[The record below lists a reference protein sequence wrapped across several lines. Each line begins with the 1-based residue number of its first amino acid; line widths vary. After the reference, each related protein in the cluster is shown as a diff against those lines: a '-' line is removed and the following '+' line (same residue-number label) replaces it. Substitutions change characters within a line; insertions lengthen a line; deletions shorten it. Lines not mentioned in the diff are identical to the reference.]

1 MKALVLL
8 CSLLALP
15 AGAALAADSPWVGT
29 WKLDEAR
36 SHLTGDTF
44 TYSKGPG
51 AMLHYSDGVNVS
63 YDFGLDGKE
72 YPTAFGRVTSWTA
85 AGKNAWD
92 SVVKADGK
100 VLGKGHRELS
110 ADGKTLTM
118 TFTGTNADGS
128 AYDEQDVYERTGPGE
143 GLIGTW
149 RSVKVKNPSG
159 PRTFVI
165 SSPRPGILHYEI
177 PGDEGFGGRS
187 CRRQG
192 SAHRG
197 PGSATQ
203 VHLCVRVS
211 RPHQGELHAQDRRQG
226 RQPRDAD
233 DGGRRAHLHGCVVES
248 WQGRRE
254 ADGRLGETIIAVRAV
269 LAAGCLGQP
278 AVTSPKRAWL

>member
-1 MKALVLL
+1 MKSLVLI

-15 AGAALAADSPWVGT
+15 SGVVFAADSPWVGT

-51 AMLHYSDGVNVS
+51 AMLHYSDGANVS

-72 YPTAFGRVTSWTA
+72 YPSAYGRVTSWTA

-128 AYDEQDVYERTGPGE
+128 AYDEQDVYERTGAGE

-177 PGDEGFGGRS
+177 PEMKASVEG
-187 CRRQG
+187 
-192 SAHRG
+192 
-197 PGSATQ
+197 P
-203 VHLCVRVS
+203 
-211 RPHQGELHAQDRRQG
+211 
-226 RQPRDAD
+226 
-233 DGGRRAHLHGCVVES
+233 
-248 WQGRRE
+248 
-254 ADGRLGETIIAVRAV
+254 ADGKDLPISGPDLPPKMTYAYQFLAPTKVSYTLRIDGRVDSQGLQTMAGDGHTYTDVSWSPGKEAEKQTAVWV
-269 LAAGCLGQP
+269 KQ
-278 AVTSPKRAWL
+278 

>member
-1 MKALVLL
+1 MKSLILL

-15 AGAALAADSPWVGT
+15 ASAAFAADSPWVGT

-72 YPTAFGRVTSWTA
+72 YPAAFGRVTSWTV
-85 AGKNAWD
+85 AGPNTWD

-100 VLGKGHRELS
+100 VLAKGRRQLS
-110 ADGKTLTM
+110 SDGKKLTM

-128 AYDEQDVYERTGPGE
+128 AFDEQDVYERTGPGE
-143 GLIGTW
+143 GLIGNW

-177 PGDEGFGGRS
+177 PEMKASVEGPADGKDLPV
-187 CRRQG
+187 
-192 SAHRG
+192 AG
-197 PGSATQ
+197 PDLPPKFTYAYEFLAPTK
-203 VHLCVRVS
+203 VS
-211 RPHQGELHAQDRRQG
+211 YTLKI
-226 RQPRDAD
+226 
-233 DGGRRAHLHGCVVES
+233 DGKVDSHGM
-248 WQGRRE
+248 QTMA
-254 ADGRLGETIIAVRAV
+254 ADGRTYTDVSWSPGKEGEKQTAVWV
-269 LAAGCLGQP
+269 KQ
-278 AVTSPKRAWL
+278 